1 MGIDSV
7 WNSNLEM
14 AIRSLNSELDSELG
28 LGILIVSAQMD
39 V

>member
-7 WNSNLEM
+7 WNSNLEI
-14 AIRSLNSELDSELG
+14 AIRGLNLELDSELG
-28 LGILIVSAQMD
+28 LGVVNLSAPMN